1 MNITLFIVA
10 IILAYLLGSF
20 PTGLI
25 VGKLFFGADPREQGS
40 KVTGATN
47 MLRVFG
53 ARVAILVAIIDV
65 GKGALAV
72 AVAAW
77 VGAASGLPREALQV
91 MGAIAAMLGH
101 VFPIFAGFRGG
112 KGVATAAGAL
122 IVMAPVAVIFCA
134 LGFLL
139 IVGLTGI
146 VSAAS
151 MTAALILPVAIALG
165 AQGVLPNIWLL
176 GLGIAVALFI
186 VFTHRANI
194 GRIFR
199 GEEKAFEKFR
209 FLRTRRGGDDQ
220 GK

>member
-1 MNITLFIVA
+1 
-10 IILAYLLGSF
+10 
-20 PTGLI
+20 
-25 VGKLFFGADPREQGS
+25 
-40 KVTGATN
+40 
-47 MLRVFG
+47 
-53 ARVAILVAIIDV
+53 
-65 GKGALAV
+65 
-72 AVAAW
+72 
-77 VGAASGLPREALQV
+77 

-122 IVMAPVAVIFCA
+122 ITMAPVAVIFCA

-139 IVGLTGI
+139 VVGLTGI

-165 AQGVLPNIWLL
+165 AQGVPPNNWLL
-176 GLGIAVALFI
+176 GFGIAVALFI

-209 FLRTRRGGDDQ
+209 FLKRGRGGDSHGD
-220 GK
+220 